1 MDLHLEGRTAVVTG
15 ASKGIGLATVRRL
28 TTEGVRVAAAA
39 RTAPP
44 ELVGIPGSTA
54 VPVDL
59 VTTDGPAELVHRAMA
74 ALGGIDILVN
84 NLGGVRKG
92 IAHDE
97 GFASIGDTEWQR
109 ALELNLLSAVRVT
122 RAALPS
128 IVERRGVIINI
139 SSIGARFAHPP
150 IEYGAAK
157 AALNNVGKA
166 LAEELGPR
174 GVRVVTVSPGPTRT
188 RNWEAPDGMAADLAR
203 EAGLD
208 LEQFLAGLP
217 ERMGITTGR
226 LAEPEETAALIAF
239 LASPHAGNITGTDH
253 RVDGGVLKTV

>member
-1 MDLHLEGRTAVVTG
+1 MDLRLEGRTAVVTG
-15 ASKGIGLATVRRL
+15 ASRGIGLATVRRL
-28 TTEGVRVAAAA
+28 TAEGVRVAAAA

-44 ELVGIPGSTA
+44 ELTGIPGSTA

-59 VTTDGPAELVHRAMA
+59 TTAEGPAELISRATV

-92 IAHDE
+92 ITHDE
-97 GFASIGDTEWQR
+97 SFTAIGDAEWQR
-109 ALELNLLSAVRVT
+109 ALELNLLSAVRTT
-122 RAALPS
+122 RAALPG
-128 IVERRGVIINI
+128 IVERRGVIINV

-150 IEYGAAK
+150 VEYGAAK
-157 AALNNVGKA
+157 AALNNVSKA

-188 RNWEAPDGMAADLAR
+188 RNWEAPDSMAADLAR
-203 EAGLD
+203 EAGLGLD
-208 LEQFLAGLP
+208 EFLAALP

-239 LASPHAGNITGTDH
+239 LASPHAANITGTDH